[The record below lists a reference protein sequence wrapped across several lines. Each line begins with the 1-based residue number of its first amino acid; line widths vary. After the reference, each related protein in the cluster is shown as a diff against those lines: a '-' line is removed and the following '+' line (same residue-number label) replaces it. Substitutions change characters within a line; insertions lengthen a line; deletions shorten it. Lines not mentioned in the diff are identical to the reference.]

1 MNQEV
6 ITPWIEHLTNPFTL
20 AGFALFIIAGLGW
33 IFKPSQTEALSGASI
48 ERIVT
53 KLIYTCLIL
62 GVLAIGLGFAKDL
75 LRPTV
80 QEVKGVKNSAVSVA
94 GCQAIASQQGQA
106 QMQGG
111 KSTEPHQ
118 RSDQRVE
125 NIENSAVAVGNCD
138 AAANSNTELKTGQ

>member
-20 AGFALFIIAGLGW
+20 AGFALFMLAFMGW

-75 LRPTV
+75 LRPTKQV
-80 QEVKGVKNSAVSVA
+80 ISHVENSTIAQGRNKAGAAQE
-94 GCQAIASQQGQA
+94 GQV
-106 QMQGG
+106 
-111 KSTEPHQ
+111 
-118 RSDQRVE
+118 RVE
-125 NIENSAVAVGNCD
+125 RCTDQNTPRTDQEINNIKGSVIAQSNCD